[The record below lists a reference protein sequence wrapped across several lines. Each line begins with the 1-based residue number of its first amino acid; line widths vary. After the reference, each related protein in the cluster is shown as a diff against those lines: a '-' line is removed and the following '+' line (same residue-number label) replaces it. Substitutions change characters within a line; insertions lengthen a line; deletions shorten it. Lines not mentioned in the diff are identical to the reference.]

1 MAKTKNMHYLSQCIS
16 INFLSNDKPKTF
28 WEYNPET
35 GKTVP
40 KNIEKLFA
48 RRRSWGQELEE
59 VLSGNSYENKMGP
72 LLKELSQKKMKRLR
86 VFGPT
91 GIREVQFN
99 AEEIE
104 NSEHTKLLS
113 KLLLQI
119 ALLQRSVK
127 SPDEEV
133 EKVLREIF
141 ASDGIAINMH
151 LLLVEINPLMPSPPL
166 VLIDGMTFHYIV
178 PDLTGKTAGH
188 GCFMF
193 PISERRFLLWISK
206 KEDYTY
212 FAAKYKNIHYLN
224 LCRISQHEK
233 KCRVA
238 CANKEYLEQ
247 LVQNMSLFNENS
259 KMPIT
264 IERNWV

>member
-16 INFLSNDKPKTF
+16 INFLPNDKPKTF

-99 AEEIE
+99 AEEIQ

-141 ASDGIAINMH
+141 ASGKRSIIA
-151 LLLVEINPLMPSPPL
+151 
-166 VLIDGMTFHYIV
+166 
-178 PDLTGKTAGH
+178 
-188 GCFMF
+188 
-193 PISERRFLLWISK
+193 
-206 KEDYTY
+206 
-212 FAAKYKNIHYLN
+212 
-224 LCRISQHEK
+224 Q
-233 KCRVA
+233 
-238 CANKEYLEQ
+238 
-247 LVQNMSLFNENS
+247 
-259 KMPIT
+259 
-264 IERNWV
+264 

>member
-16 INFLSNDKPKTF
+16 INFLPNDKPKTF

-99 AEEIE
+99 AEEIQ

-133 EKVLREIF
+133 EKVLTHDYEDILNNDDIKIV
-141 ASDGIAINMH
+141 AEVMGGIEPAYTFVKAALLARI
-151 LLLVEINPLMPSPPL
+151 LLL
-166 VLIDGMTFHYIV
+166 
-178 PDLTGKTAGH
+178 
-188 GCFMF
+188 
-193 PISERRFLLWISK
+193 IS
-206 KEDYTY
+206 
-212 FAAKYKNIHYLN
+212 
-224 LCRISQHEK
+224 
-233 KCRVA
+233 
-238 CANKEYLEQ
+238 
-247 LVQNMSLFNENS
+247 
-259 KMPIT
+259 
-264 IERNWV
+264 

>member
-1 MAKTKNMHYLSQCIS
+1 MKKKNMHYLSQCIS
-16 INFLSNDKPKTF
+16 INFLPNDKSKTF
-28 WEYNPET
+28 WQYNPET
-35 GKTVP
+35 REIVP

-59 VLSGNSYENKMGP
+59 VLAGNSYENKMGP
-72 LLKELSQKKMKRLR
+72 LLKELSQKNMERLR
-86 VFGPT
+86 IFGPT
-91 GIREVQFN
+91 GIKEVQFN

-104 NSEHTKLLS
+104 NSEHIKLLS

-119 ALLQRSVK
+119 VLLQRSAE
-127 SPDEEV
+127 SPNEEI
-133 EKVLREIF
+133 EKVLRVFFGSNEI
-141 ASDGIAINMH
+141 ALNMH
-151 LLLVEINPLMPSPPL
+151 LLLVEINPKMSSPPL
-166 VLIDGMTFHYIV
+166 VLIDGMPFLYVV
-178 PDLTGKTAGH
+178 PDLTNKTSGH
-188 GCFMF
+188 CCFMF

-238 CANKEYLEQ
+238 CANREYLEQ

-259 KMPIT
+259 KIPII